1 MFAVFQIIAVLL
13 VAIAMSSAVG
23 HAMEF
28 PGKLRL
34 SKQEYLAVQPI
45 YYPGYTIFGGA
56 GEALGLIVTLVWA
69 GVAYGTPQFPL
80 VLAAFVAMVAMHAT
94 YWIFTHPV
102 NRFWLEHTRLGSAG
116 EAFFSTGAGEG
127 GATDWRQMRDR
138 WEYSHVAR
146 AVFSTL
152 ALLFLVIALTVH

>member
-1 MFAVFQIIAVLL
+1 MFEVFQIIAVLL

-34 SKQEYLAVQPI
+34 SRQEYLAVQPI

-56 GEALGLIVTLVWA
+56 GEALGLIATLVWA
-69 GVAYGTPQFPL
+69 GVAYGTAQFPL

-102 NRFWLEHTRLGSAG
+102 NRFWLENTKLGSAG

-138 WEYSHVAR
+138 WEYSHVTR